1 MFLNLNYSFP
11 AHQGSAHNKLK
22 ILKLYKLNQEIVVF
36 ITRRK
41 VIVFGAQL
49 S

>member
-1 MFLNLNYSFP
+1 MCLNFNYSFH
-11 AHQGSAHNKLK
+11 ANQGSAHKKLK

-41 VIVFGAQL
+41 VIVFGARL